1 MMAIIRLAA
10 ILIAIEALFYV
21 LISLYLRS
29 LQRERLEE
37 TWDERHPDRAGDS
50 PERRVF
56 VRRSM
61 VGFERTLRARLVALV
76 FVLPTVALMVIIYFV
91 NYHR

>member
-1 MMAIIRLAA
+1 MLVLLRLM
-10 ILIAIEALFYV
+10 IFLFLIEAIFY
-21 LISLYLRS
+21 LLLSIYLRS
-29 LQRERLEE
+29 TKKESLEE
-37 TWDERHPDRAGDS
+37 EWDRRHPDRAGDS

>member
-1 MMAIIRLAA
+1 MAIIRLAA

-37 TWDERHPDRAGDS
+37 TWDERHPEHREVAHA
-50 PERRVF
+50 RR
-56 VRRSM
+56 RR
-61 VGFERTLRARLVALV
+61 EART
-76 FVLPTVALMVIIYFV
+76 
-91 NYHR
+91 